1 MNRFLLLSGVLVAAV
16 LTGCESVR
24 SDLRAGVKEKIEGPT
39 YRLHYVSTDARATYD
54 AARIAL
60 GKMGY
65 RFERGGAAQGLI
77 EALGGVHSGESLKN
91 SRQLR
96 LRIEITTFGEGSN
109 VRALFT
115 EVLEDDFSKGR
126 GRATENSLRDTSL
139 YEVLFRHIEEAAK
152 K

>member
-1 MNRFLLLSGVLVAAV
+1 
-16 LTGCESVR
+16 
-24 SDLRAGVKEKIEGPT
+24 
-39 YRLHYVSTDARATYD
+39 
-54 AARIAL
+54 
-60 GKMGY
+60 
-65 RFERGGAAQGLI
+65 
-77 EALGGVHSGESLKN
+77 
-91 SRQLR
+91 

>member
-1 MNRFLLLSGVLVAAV
+1 MKRLLVLFGIPLLAA
-16 LTGCESVR
+16 LAGCESVR
-24 SDLRAGVKEKIEGPT
+24 SDIRAGVKEKIDGPT
-39 YRLHYVSTDARATYD
+39 YRLHYVASDARVTYE
-54 AARIAL
+54 AAKASL

-77 EALGGVHSGESLKN
+77 EALSSVHSGESLKN

-96 LRIEITTFGEGSN
+96 LRIEITSYGEGSN

-115 EVLEDDFSKGR
+115 EVLEDDFSKGP
-126 GRATENSLRDTSL
+126 GRATENALRDTSL
-139 YEVLFRHIEEAAK
+139 YEVLFRHIEEELK